1 MYNKRQ
7 RGLTLI
13 ELLVFIVIIGIAAN
27 AMLAV
32 FANLTRTS
40 AGLLPDKQA
49 QAIAN
54 GVMQEILAQPFAS
67 IGSPYTPNIMLSGNP
82 ALAAYLPVNI
92 TYPPPPVIP
101 GIPANKIR
109 QVTVT
114 VNAPNGVNARFDGI
128 RFDY

>member
-1 MYNKRQ
+1 MSTNQ

-32 FANLTRTS
+32 FANLTRSS
-40 AGLLPDKQA
+40 ASLLPDKQA

-54 GVMQEILAQPFAS
+54 SMMQTILAQPFSGTNSYNGFNTNGNA
-67 IGSPYTPNIMLSGNP
+67 LSGLSELAPYQVSVTVVPQSIWGVP
-82 ALAAYLPVNI
+82 ATRI
-92 TYPPPPVIP
+92 W
-101 GIPANKIR
+101 
-109 QVTVT
+109 QVTVK
-114 VNAPNGVNARFDGI
+114 VAAPNVPLVRLDGL